1 MIATEPRS
9 TSPQIHRAAPPHRE
23 SLFAHPTVRAT
34 VRALNIVAGLALAV
48 VAFAVLAFVAAFTI
62 CTGDETTGLCV
73 RHAGLVPYLEWPIV
87 AIGALAPLAAG
98 IVAFV
103 RRQPAWLFAGA
114 ATAGVMF
121 LLLLQVVAGQS
132 SALG

>member
-34 VRALNIVAGLALAV
+34 VRALNIVAGLAL
-48 VAFAVLAFVAAFTI
+48 AVLAFVAAFTI

-121 LLLLQVVAGQS
+121 LLLLQVVGGQS